1 LAILLNHLVG
11 AASDPGGQT
20 NLAAL
25 AQHLELQVVRP
36 LGPRAWLART
46 AAGELVILK
55 SGPGASAAAL
65 DFLRKLA
72 MLHPPWAF
80 PRPRLAVADSY
91 VVYDVI
97 PGTPLSAGDF
107 EDLQVLR
114 AVFELS
120 GRLSALFR
128 SLKLAPLM
136 QGLSGQG
143 VGSQPQG
150 TRSQRLAAL
159 AAGLGHRQDSL
170 AVRRLEASQSYA
182 WAQELLTRCRDRWPA
197 EDNHAAPAWPELE
210 EKVANTT
217 SIHLAVH
224 GSGLAHTS
232 FTPEHLLRL
241 PDGTWGVVGWQVA
254 PRPYNYMRYRYLAWC
269 LVHTQQGDLA
279 PRYRHFLEIMPAIQ
293 SSTAHPLTF
302 VLALLETWI
311 EAGGAVKLR
320 QEKLQA
326 MGQFLAAALA
336 REP

>member
-1 LAILLNHLVG
+1 MLNHLVG
-11 AASDPGGQT
+11 AVNDPGGQT

-25 AQHLELQVVRP
+25 AQHLELQVVQP
-36 LGPRAWLART
+36 LGQRSWLART
-46 AAGELVILK
+46 LTGELVVLK
-55 SGPGASAAAL
+55 SGPGAAAAAV
-65 DFLRKLA
+65 DFLKKLA
-72 MLHPPWAF
+72 LLHPPWAF
-80 PRPRLAVADSY
+80 PRPRLAKPDSY
-91 VVYDVI
+91 LVYDFI
-97 PGTPLSAGDF
+97 PGTPLSEGDF
-107 EDLQVLR
+107 EDPQVVA

-143 VGSQPQG
+143 LGSQPQDSRG
-150 TRSQRLAAL
+150 QRLAAL

-182 WAQELLTRCRDRWPA
+182 WAQELLTRCQDRWPA
-197 EDNHAAPAWPELE
+197 EDNHAAPAWPELQ

-224 GSGLAHTS
+224 GSGLAHTA

-241 PDGTWGVVGWQVA
+241 ADGTWGVVGWQVA

-269 LVHTQQGDLA
+269 LVHSPWGDLES
-279 PRYRHFLEIMPAIQ
+279 RYRHFLEIMPAIQ

-302 VLALLETWI
+302 VLALLETWS
-311 EAGGAVKLR
+311 ETGGSQSHR
-320 QEKLQA
+320 QEKLQV
-326 MGQFLAAALA
+326 MGQLVAAALA